1 MPDNNEVFEA
11 NLPTGFF
18 VIGEECLPDIRN
30 PKYETT
36 NLDDFEGEENPY
48 EYANVFL
55 KGSCQLFALALH
67 EKYGYVCLNL
77 QAESSPHTHYF
88 CKANYMGKDVYI
100 DIRGIT
106 ANLNDIIST
115 FIAGKEYDIVDYDF
129 RDEKV
134 LSKADKHGLEFAEHI
149 INIHPD
155 FYNVNGL
162 GGAL

>member
-1 MPDNNEVFEA
+1 MADNNEVFEA

-18 VIGEECLPDIRN
+18 RDGEKGLHTIEN
-30 PKYETT
+30 PKYETSDP
-36 NLDDFEGEENPY
+36 DDFEGEENLY
-48 EYANVFL
+48 ENAEIFL

-77 QAESSPHTHYF
+77 QTESNSNAHYF

-100 DIRGIT
+100 DVRGIT
-106 ANLNDIIST
+106 VNLNDIIST
-115 FIAGKEYDIVDYDF
+115 FASGKKYDIVDYDF